1 MGSYRIIK
9 SCRRHFMMMNTVE
22 LASRPA
28 YRLFLQSL
36 LVLVKSAPRAQTGVI
51 IAAAR
56 AFLGAT
62 WALALGA
69 LVLAM
74 IVMRGFILRKLETQQ
89 ATLQTEHK
97 EKVNELEEQLA
108 VGREE
113 RSRLKESSDVVVNC
127 VRALQTKLQSE
138 TQIREQFVETATLD
152 KASQNKKLDTLIER
166 LNSLKSDLKE
176 GIVGM
181 ENSLRS
187 DYGSMAGD
195 N

>member
-1 MGSYRIIK
+1 
-9 SCRRHFMMMNTVE
+9 MMMNTVE

-89 ATLQTEHK
+89 ATREWRRKKQFHLKFNSVQTEHK

-152 KASQNKKLDTLIER
+152 KASQNKKLDT
-166 LNSLKSDLKE
+166 
-176 GIVGM
+176 
-181 ENSLRS
+181 
-187 DYGSMAGD
+187 
-195 N
+195 